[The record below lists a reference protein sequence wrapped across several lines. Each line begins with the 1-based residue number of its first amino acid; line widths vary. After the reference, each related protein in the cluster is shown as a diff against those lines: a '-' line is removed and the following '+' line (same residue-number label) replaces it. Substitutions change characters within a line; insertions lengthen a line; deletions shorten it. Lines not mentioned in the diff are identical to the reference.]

1 MVQGELEMNY
11 NIANMFA
18 TPVLKFDFANHK
30 DNTKLLEL
38 IESWETESHALV
50 SGAQSSYM
58 KSDKHILDH
67 EDLKDLKADLQKAV
81 DIYCD
86 KVGLGNNVKI
96 SMSWFNVLEKGQSV
110 NLHRHEVSVLSAAY
124 YVKADKDSAGLNFKS
139 PIDPYRMHEY
149 FVKNTEYNVKNVE
162 VACEQG
168 TLYLFPSWLE
178 HYTNPNQTDKRI
190 TISFNT
196 MYV

>member
-1 MVQGELEMNY
+1 MNY
-11 NIANMFA
+11 NIANMFP
-18 TPVLKFDFANHK
+18 TPVLKFDFASHK
-30 DNTKLLEL
+30 DNAKLLEL
-38 IESWETESHALV
+38 IKTWDTGSHALV

-67 EDLKDLKADLQKAV
+67 EDLKDLKADFQKAV
-81 DIYCD
+81 EVYCD
-86 KVGLGNNVKI
+86 KIGLGNNIKI
-96 SMSWFNVLEKGQSV
+96 SMSWFNILQKGQSV

-124 YVKADKDSAGLNFKS
+124 YVKTDKDSAGLNFKS
-139 PIDPYRMHEY
+139 PTDPYRMHEF

-162 VACEQG
+162 VPCEQG
-168 TLYLFPSWLE
+168 ALYLFPSWLE
-178 HYTNPNQTDKRI
+178 HYTNPNQTDERI

>member
-38 IESWETESHALV
+38 IESWDTGSHALV

-96 SMSWFNVLEKGQSV
+96 SMSWFNVL
-110 NLHRHEVSVLSAAY
+110 EVSVLSAAY

>member
-1 MVQGELEMNY
+1 MNRIYLKLYFIISAACFTLLPSLEASN
-11 NIANMFA
+11 N
-18 TPVLKFDFANHK
+18 
-30 DNTKLLEL
+30 KLFYDAVRAEA
-38 IESWETESHALV
+38 SGDLV
-50 SGAQSSYM
+50 
-58 KSDKHILDH
+58 
-67 EDLKDLKADLQKAV
+67 KAV

>member
-1 MVQGELEMNY
+1 MNY

-18 TPVLKFDFANHK
+18 TPLLKFDFADHK
-30 DNTKLLEL
+30 DNIKLLEL
-38 IESWETESHALV
+38 IKTWDTGSHALV

-67 EDLKDLKADLQKAV
+67 EDLKDLKADLQQAV

-96 SMSWFNVLEKGQSV
+96 GMSWFNILQKGQSV

-178 HYTNPNQTDKRI
+178 HYTNPNQTDERI